1 MDRRLFKGIEVLVAA
16 GLCGMAATHAEDA
29 GGEPPPIREATV
41 LADRMLWREL
51 PELHLDPAE
60 RCAMSVL
67 VEGVLWRIRERHQA
81 LAGVTAQRRHTPG
94 VLLAR
99 LTRGWAD
106 ALREAAEAD
115 GAGFDTGI
123 VALDEANGRLGLRGV
138 RVLSGHTFALEFDR
152 TINVARAAAVYEA
165 LEGVEWAERDGV
177 AGDGPNVEMG
187 QHRGA
192 WYVVFREAW
201 GDCPAGCIDQ
211 RLWFVTVRGERVRL
225 VPQAR
230 AVEMDGFPPLLQ
242 AAGWR
247 VR

>member
-1 MDRRLFKGIEVLVAA
+1 MRKGIEVLVVACI
-16 GLCGMAATHAEDA
+16 GGVATAHGEES
-29 GGEPPPIREATV
+29 GGRPPPIREATV

-51 PELHLDPAE
+51 PDVHLDPAE

-67 VEGVLWRIRERHQA
+67 VEGVMWRIRERHRS
-81 LAGVTAQRRHTPG
+81 LDKVTAQRLHTPG

-99 LTRGWAD
+99 LTQGWAE
-106 ALREAAEAD
+106 ALIEAAEAAD
-115 GAGFDTGI
+115 GADIETGI
-123 VALDEANGRLGLRGV
+123 AALDEANGRLGLRGV
-138 RVLSGHTFALEFDR
+138 RVLSSETLVLEFDR
-152 TINVARAAAVYEA
+152 TINVGRAAAVYEA

-177 AGDGPNVEMG
+177 VGDGPNVEMG
-187 QHRGA
+187 QYRGA

-201 GDCPAGCIDQ
+201 GDCPSGCIDQ

-225 VPQAR
+225 VPQPR
-230 AVEMDGFPPLLQ
+230 AVEMDGFSPLLQ